1 MRQSLF
7 RRSAAVFD
15 PRHYGFLASTIRQH
29 SYNWEHYTIHPSSSL
44 PTTYSTTSSS
54 TSFTNLKGPN
64 SEGYVPDYP
73 VDVILHYRANGI
85 PLTDIIRDILP
96 MLLAEDP
103 TLIERILPPSVSHVC
118 TTTTTTTTTNTH
130 TNGHIG
136 VVQGSGSR
144 VKSVVSIS
152 GDLTAETP
160 STSAS
165 TSLVKGIADT
175 GTGAGAVQQVKPSGD
190 DVYTHIIK
198 FIFPPADP
206 DPHNTLLNTTT
217 SQGQAMKANATS
229 DLTHTLTSTHA
240 PSLATGPIPS
250 KSSAQKRDSH
260 YTASSSSS
268 SSCGVGGGGKE
279 GEMSPR
285 IQQGQK
291 RHKASNSSPTH
302 QISSPLRISPITTA
316 DGADLEK
323 GHNSD
328 LLDSSAATCE
338 VELSSKE
345 WRIFALC
352 EVYKLANDAKM
363 VRKLYTLITYVH
375 AVRSMTYAYYCI
387 CLYHTLSYFTQHVYS
402 KATSV
407 YSGQQAK
414 RLYSITTEH

>member
-1 MRQSLF
+1 MKQSLF

-29 SYNWEHYTIHPSSSL
+29 SYNWEHYTTHPSTSGPFSG
-44 PTTYSTTSSS
+44 PTSSS
-54 TSFTNLKGPN
+54 STTHQKGHN

-96 MLLAEDP
+96 LLLAEDP
-103 TLIERILPPSVSHVC
+103 ALIERILPPSVSQVC
-118 TTTTTTTTTNTH
+118 ITTTH

-136 VVQGSGSR
+136 DVQGSGNSG
-144 VKSVVSIS
+144 KSVVPIS
-152 GDLTAETP
+152 GDLTAEAA
-160 STSAS
+160 SAS
-165 TSLVKGIADT
+165 TSTSRSLVKGTTNTVA
-175 GTGAGAVQQVKPSGD
+175 GTGAGAVTQVKPSGD
-190 DVYTHIIK
+190 DVYTQIIK
-198 FIFPPADP
+198 FIFPPPADP
-206 DPHNTLLNTTT
+206 DPHNTLLNTTI

-229 DLTHTLTSTHA
+229 DLTPTLTSTHA

-250 KSSAQKRDSH
+250 KTSAQKRDSH
-260 YTASSSSS
+260 YTASSCSS

-328 LLDSSAATCE
+328 LLDSNAATGE

-363 VRKLYTLITYVH
+363 VRELYTLIHMRCSTYV
-375 AVRSMTYAYYCI
+375 
-387 CLYHTLSYFTQHVYS
+387 
-402 KATSV
+402 
-407 YSGQQAK
+407 
-414 RLYSITTEH
+414 